1 MPPSANARTGSPET
15 VRSLGCVATRSSG
28 MRDLTGDPGPD
39 AEDATEPLAS
49 PESDDE
55 DAPSSPASTFDVN
68 RDISMD
74 AGLGLEPLPFARDGF
89 ACHPPEAWHVPA
101 RGVVK
106 KRSSARRGFPTPP
119 GAWEA
124 SSRARFHAL
133 GGRATPRVCARHVVI
148 TGWVPRPP
156 TPRPR
161 PCARRDCG
169 ASDAESDAKIVFG
182 APETPRGTATLRDTY
197 GREKGRSE
205 TQDVM
210 RHTAFLARV
219 RSKSNELPV
228 L

>member
-15 VRSLGCVATRSSG
+15 VRSLECVATRSSG
-28 MRDLTGDPGPD
+28 MRDLGGDPGPE
-39 AEDATEPLAS
+39 AEDASSRELAS
-49 PESDDE
+49 GPESDDE

-89 ACHPPEAWHVPA
+89 ACHPPEAWHLPA
-101 RGVVK
+101 SGVVK

-119 GAWEA
+119 GAREA

-182 APETPRGTATLRDTY
+182 APETPRGTAPQKEIGKKDGL
-197 GREKGRSE
+197 KP
-205 TQDVM
+205 
-210 RHTAFLARV
+210 
-219 RSKSNELPV
+219 KK
-228 L
+228 